1 MKLRQLEII
10 LEKIEGFENPDL
22 GLEQYQ
28 TPAPLAAR
36 LLFHASVNG
45 DIAGKSVCDLGCGT
59 GILSVGAAL
68 LGADRV
74 IGVDS
79 DEKALESARRNA
91 RDRGTD
97 IEFINQ
103 TVTSSLVLPGKAD
116 TIVMNPP
123 FGARKKHADRVFI
136 DCAIGSGDEIY
147 MIANAGSLEFIRSYT
162 EGRAVISETIE
173 GVLPL
178 RHSYSF
184 HKKDVMDIKVEILH
198 LSVTRL
204 P

>member
-1 MKLRQLEII
+1 MKLRQLEML

-45 DIAGKSVCDLGCGT
+45 HITGKKVCDLGCGT

-68 LGADRV
+68 LGAAQV
-74 IGVDS
+74 IGIDS
-79 DEKALESARRNA
+79 DEKALKLARSNA
-91 RDRGTD
+91 RVQRTD
-97 IEFINQ
+97 IEFITR
-103 TVTSSLVLPGKAD
+103 TVTSSLVLPEKVQ

-123 FGARKKHADRVFI
+123 FGARKRHADRAFI
-136 DCAIGSGDEIY
+136 DCAIRSGEEIY
-147 MIANAGSLEFIRSYT
+147 MIANAGSVDFIGSYT
-162 EGRAVISETIE
+162 EGRAVIQEIIE

-184 HKKDVMDIKVEILH
+184 HRKDVMDIRVEILH
-198 LSVTRL
+198 LSVPGL

>member
-1 MKLRQLEII
+1 MKLRQLEMI

-22 GLEQYQ
+22 AREQYQ

-45 DIAGKSVCDLGCGT
+45 HIAGKDVCDLGCGT
-59 GILSVGAAL
+59 GILSIGAAL
-68 LGADRV
+68 LGAAHV
-74 IGVDS
+74 VGIDS
-79 DEKALESARRNA
+79 DEKALEIARRNS
-91 RDRGTD
+91 REQDTEV
-97 IEFINQ
+97 EFINQ
-103 TVTSSLVLPGKAD
+103 TVTSSLDLPAGTW

-123 FGARKKHADRVFI
+123 FGARKKHADRAFI
-136 DCAIGSGDEIY
+136 DCAIRSGEEIY
-147 MIANAGSLEFIRSYT
+147 LIANAGSMDFIRSFT
-162 EGRAVISETIE
+162 AGRAVIKEIIE

-184 HKKDVMDIKVEILH
+184 HRKDVMDIRVEILH
-198 LSVTRL
+198 LSVVRV

>member
-1 MKLRQLEII
+1 MKLRQLEMI
-10 LEKIEGFENPDL
+10 LEKVDGFTDPVLER
-22 GLEQYQ
+22 EQYQ

-45 DIAGKSVCDLGCGT
+45 HITGMDVCDLGCGT
-59 GILSVGAAL
+59 GILSIGAAL
-68 LGADRV
+68 LGAARV
-74 IGVDS
+74 TGIDS
-79 DEKALESARRNA
+79 DENALEIARENA
-91 RDRGTD
+91 RDLGTD

-103 TVTSSLVLPGKAD
+103 AVTSSLVVPVPSG

-123 FGARKKHADRVFI
+123 FGARKRHADRAFI
-136 DCAIGSGDEIY
+136 DCAINSCLEIY
-147 MIANAGSLEFIRSYT
+147 MIANAGSLDFIRSYT
-162 EGRAVISETIE
+162 EGRAVIREIIE

-184 HKKDVMDIKVEILH
+184 HRKDVMDIRVEILH
-198 LSVTRL
+198 LSVTGL

>member
-1 MKLRQLEII
+1 MKLRQLEMI

-36 LLFHASVNG
+36 LLFHASVKG
-45 DIAGKSVCDLGCGT
+45 DIAGKKVYDLGCGT

-68 LGADRV
+68 LGAAQV
-74 IGVDS
+74 FGIDS
-79 DEKALESARRNA
+79 DKKALEIARRNA
-91 RDRGTD
+91 RNQGTD
-97 IEFINQ
+97 IEFMNQ
-103 TVTSSLVLPGKAD
+103 TVTSSLALPEKAQ

-123 FGARKKHADRVFI
+123 FGARKKHADRAFI
-136 DCAIGSGDEIY
+136 DCAIRSGDEIY
-147 MIANAGSLEFIRSYT
+147 MIANAGSVEFVRSYT
-162 EGRAVISETIE
+162 EGRAVIKEIIE

-184 HKKDVMDIKVEILH
+184 HRKEVMDIRVEILH
-198 LSVTRL
+198 LSVIGV